1 MEQKRYEKICQG
13 IKEAKQHA
21 LRNRYTLEVYEQT
34 NHLFN
39 FPVRLILALHNYDI
53 TIHEQD
59 KQTALQQINEVC
71 NDFQT
76 MRKQLEETY
85 SQTQ

>member
-1 MEQKRYEKICQG
+1 MKKYAKG

-59 KQTALQQINEVC
+59 KTDSIATN
-71 NDFQT
+71 
-76 MRKQLEETY
+76 K
-85 SQTQ
+85 

>member
-1 MEQKRYEKICQG
+1 MCIRDS
-13 IKEAKQHA
+13 
-21 LRNRYTLEVYEQT
+21 RYTLEVYEQT

-59 KQTALQQINEVC
+59 KQTALQQINEAVSYTHRDVYKRQL
-71 NDFQT
+71 NNKL
-76 MRKQLEETY
+76 KQ
-85 SQTQ
+85 